1 MSKAKT
7 EQELNKH
14 KSDAIN
20 KLNKYLDKLIKSND
34 DKAKGK
40 ADKLCYWLVDW
51 CRFLGLEKNFDSK
64 KLIKYKRGSIV
75 KVHLG
80 FNVGSEEG
88 GLHYA
93 VVLDK
98 DNAMNSPVITVVP
111 LTSVKSNTDLNK
123 LKPGAI
129 HIGNELYNS
138 LNSKFTTKMNE
149 VQKRLNDL
157 KEYSDEEK
165 ASEKI
170 PSILKEL
177 DQLRDMQSEI
187 QNMNRGSIALV
198 NQITTI
204 SKIRIYDPKSN
215 HAPLKGVKLSNDKLE
230 LIDKEILKLF
240 TKS

>member
-1 MSKAKT
+1 
-7 EQELNKH
+7 
-14 KSDAIN
+14 
-20 KLNKYLDKLIKSND
+20 
-34 DKAKGK
+34 
-40 ADKLCYWLVDW
+40 
-51 CRFLGLEKNFDSK
+51 
-64 KLIKYKRGSIV
+64 
-75 KVHLG
+75 
-80 FNVGSEEG
+80 
-88 GLHYA
+88 
-93 VVLDK
+93 
-98 DNAMNSPVITVVP
+98 
-111 LTSVKSNTDLNK
+111 
-123 LKPGAI
+123 
-129 HIGNELYNS
+129 
-138 LNSKFTTKMNE
+138 MNE

>member
-14 KSDAIN
+14 KSGAIN

-98 DNAMNSPVITVVP
+98 DNAMNSSVITVVP
-111 LTSVKSNTDLNK
+111 LTSVKPNTDLNK

-230 LIDKEILKLF
+230 LIDKEIIKLF